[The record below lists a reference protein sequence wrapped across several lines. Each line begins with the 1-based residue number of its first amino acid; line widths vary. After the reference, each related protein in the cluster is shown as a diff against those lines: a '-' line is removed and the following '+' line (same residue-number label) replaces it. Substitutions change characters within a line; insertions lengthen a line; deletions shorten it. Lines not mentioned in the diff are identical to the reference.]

1 MPNQNIPPEY
11 LQCDL
16 VALAQVVEANR
27 VDFTRICA
35 QAIRE
40 NIFTNRIE
48 LHPRAVATLI
58 EHETVALITFLN
70 GGFACAW
77 QHGKECCQRGLSVKT
92 IFSLHRAQRLFI
104 LYLSESS
111 YELQN
116 ITSLYR
122 MRVFEG
128 YLAAREELVFK
139 EQEGIR
145 KAYEIALKNSNARA
159 LEAQAVAQKATETN
173 YRSVILAQEEERRR
187 ISRELH
193 DEAGQTMVGIRM
205 SLENLNTKVS
215 GNPELQDDLHKVIT
229 FTDNAAQQIRS
240 MAYSL
245 RPPVLDLL
253 GLNLAIKQMCIDFS
267 EQTHLIISYSGK
279 ETPILNYELSISI
292 YRIVQE
298 SLTNIIKHA
307 RAKHAWVRL
316 RLKRES
322 IELSIV
328 DDGQGFDI
336 ENVQAGIG
344 LESMRERS
352 RLLNGKMQV
361 ETAQGKSA
369 LLKFSFPIN

>member
-1 MPNQNIPPEY
+1 MAVENILPEY
-11 LQCDL
+11 LQYDL
-16 VALAQVVEANR
+16 VSLAQIVETNR
-27 VDFTRICA
+27 DDLTRICA
-35 QAIRE
+35 QVIRE
-40 NIFTNRIE
+40 NIFSNRIE
-48 LHPRAVATLI
+48 LHPRAVATLA
-58 EHETVALITFLN
+58 EEETVALIAFLN
-70 GGFACAW
+70 GCFSCAW
-77 QHGKECCQRGLSVKT
+77 EHGKDFCQRG
-92 IFSLHRAQRLFI
+92 FSITTLFGLHRAQRLFF
-104 LYLSESS
+104 LYMSESTAD
-111 YELQN
+111 LQN
-116 ITSLYR
+116 IALLYR
-122 MRVFEG
+122 ILMVEG
-128 YLAAREELVFK
+128 FLVAREELVFK

-159 LEAQAVAQKATETN
+159 LEAQALAQKATETN
-173 YRSVILAQEEERRR
+173 YRNIILAQEEERRR

-205 SLENLNTKVS
+205 SLENLNTKIS
-215 GNPELQDDLHKVIT
+215 GSPELQESLHKIIVL
-229 FTDNAAQQIRS
+229 TDNAAQQIRS

-267 EQTHLIISYSGK
+267 EQTNLIISYSGK

-307 RAKHAWVRL
+307 KAKHAWVRL
-316 RLKRES
+316 RRTRES
-322 IELSIV
+322 IELSII
-328 DDGQGFDI
+328 DDGQGFDL
-336 ENVQAGIG
+336 ENVQTGIG

-352 RLLNGKMQV
+352 RLLRGKMQV